1 MKRLTI
7 LLAIILSFG
16 WNAAYAETSLPPECR
31 VLPEHKASKGVAYQP
46 GVDVRGKPVVPA
58 DVNADP
64 MGLSGQTIVVPLTI
78 DLAKRL
84 QNQNVPGIGMEGTLG
99 FLEVAP
105 DGRVT
110 YNGRDLTSQ
119 VHVLCG
125 KGALDEVPAANGQ
138 KAPDALE
145 YAPVSQPQ
153 KPPQPKPVAPAKLAP
168 APKPVTPPPAA
179 GVPKKAEPAQQ
190 GELIEGQEYKEEG
203 TE

>member
-1 MKRLTI
+1 MKKLTM
-7 LLAIILSFG
+7 LLAMVMVFG
-16 WNAAYAETSLPPECR
+16 GSAANAQTSLPPECR

-64 MGLSGQTIVVPLTI
+64 MGLSGQTIVVPLTV

-84 QNQNVPGIGMEGTLG
+84 QNQHVQGINMEGTLG

-125 KGALDEVPAANGQ
+125 KGALDEVPAADGQ

-145 YAPVSQPQ
+145 YAPVGQP
-153 KPPQPKPVAPAKLAP
+153 KNTAQPKPAAPVKAAP
-168 APKPVTPPPAA
+168 APKPVTPPAA
-179 GVPKKAEPAQQ
+179 ATAPKKAEPAQ
-190 GELIEGQEYKEEG
+190 GELIEGQEFKEEG